1 MRYKLLLSYQ
11 GKNFCGWQI
20 QSKDPSIQAELNRA
34 LSLLLGETIAVTGA
48 GRTDSGVNAIN
59 YVAHFDTDKPITKFD
74 AATLTYKINAIVHKD
89 IVVHSVSEANEDFH
103 ARYDAIERE
112 YLYFVHLKT
121 DPFIENYSYKYHHP
135 VDIEKMNKAATYLL
149 GEHDFSCFE
158 KTGGNNKT
166 SLCEI
171 YEAKWE
177 SYKPWHVNLMNYEY
191 EEGTYLV
198 FKIRG
203 NRFLRDMVRAIVG
216 SLLDVGRG
224 RREAIWLKELI
235 EKGNRGDS
243 GDSAPAKALFFT
255 GAKY

>member
-1 MRYKLLLSYQ
+1 MRYKILLSYR

-20 QSKDPSIQAELNRA
+20 QTKDPSIQAELNRA
-34 LSLLLGETIAVTGA
+34 LSLLLGESITVTGA

-59 YVAHFDTDKPITKFD
+59 YTAHFDTKEPIAKFD
-74 AATLTYKINAIVHKD
+74 AATFIYKINAIVPKD
-89 IVVHSVSEANEDFH
+89 IVVHSISETYEDFH
-103 ARYDAIERE
+103 ARYDACERE
-112 YLYFVHLKT
+112 YLYFVHLKR
-121 DPFIENYSYKYHHP
+121 DPFVENFSYKYHHP
-135 VDIEKMNKAATYLL
+135 VDVKKMNEAATYLL
-149 GEHDFSCFE
+149 GEHNFSCFE
-158 KTGGNNKT
+158 KTGGNNLN
-166 SLCEI
+166 SICEI

-177 SYKPWHVNLMNYEY
+177 SYKPGHVSLMNYEY

-224 RREAIWLKELI
+224 RREVRWIKDLI
-235 EKGNRGDS
+235 DKGSRSES
-243 GDSAPAKALFFT
+243 GDSVPSNALFFS